1 LKTNEN
7 NVSIIL
13 IPQAVYKEVIIEGKR
28 LHKAGVATMGKALA
42 DRWIQAVRLKGN
54 QMVNVKRFLA
64 SGGIGRG
71 EAESLS
77 LAMSRKH
84 HYSQEYGKCRMT
96 LAKAAEEAGVTIWEM
111 MACLRQKK
119 IPAQYDLDD
128 LKHDLDG
135 ILSRRRGKLPASK
148 I

>member
-1 LKTNEN
+1 MALNTECGFGTTSTKYYLSRDRIRLFHSSFGLK
-7 NVSIIL
+7 
-13 IPQAVYKEVIIEGKR
+13 G
-28 LHKAGVATMGKALA
+28 
-42 DRWIQAVRLKGN
+42 WIQVVRLKGN

-71 EAESLS
+71 EAEPLS
-77 LAMSRKH
+77 LAMSRKL

-96 LAKAAEEAGVTIWEM
+96 LAKAAEEAGVIIWEM

-119 IPAQYDLDD
+119 IPAQYGLDD

-135 ILSRRRGKLPASK
+135 ILSRRRRKLPASK

>member
-1 LKTNEN
+1 
-7 NVSIIL
+7 
-13 IPQAVYKEVIIEGKR
+13 
-28 LHKAGVATMGKALA
+28 
-42 DRWIQAVRLKGN
+42 
-54 QMVNVKRFLA
+54 
-64 SGGIGRG
+64 
-71 EAESLS
+71 
-77 LAMSRKH
+77 
-84 HYSQEYGKCRMT
+84 MT

-135 ILSRRRGKLPASK
+135 ILSRQRGKLPASK